1 MNNNDKFH
9 FFIGNIFHNED
20 QINLLRKI
28 QKKLRK
34 KYFLKQ
40 VHWNTKFFTNM
51 IYLGYF
57 NNETATIYMENIIK
71 PLLSIIS
78 EKFSTLDCKYTSYKI
93 ENDKSFYKISLN
105 FTDEQNY
112 LEKII
117 LPYLYENGIL
127 PIYNRKKYT
136 QKPAIDLIYYKSS
149 PKLNIKQE
157 INALVPDQIFNI
169 DHISLIRGI
178 PLRYR
183 AGTPSIHDQMN
194 LEEISRYTFPLK
206 KLVLNNKSSNNR
218 SLNNEKINNEPLN
231 NEGLNNEGLNNRP
244 LNNRPLNN
252 RLLNNRPLN
261 NEGLNNRPL
270 NNIPLNNR
278 SLNNRPLNK
287 QRFNV

>member
-9 FFIGNIFHNED
+9 FFIGNIFNNEE

-57 NNETATIYMENIIK
+57 NNEIAITYMDNIIK
-71 PLLSIIS
+71 PLLFSIS

-105 FTDEQNY
+105 FTDQQNY

-117 LPYLYENGIL
+117 IPYLYENGIE
-127 PIYNRKKYT
+127 PVYNRKKYT

-149 PKLNIKQE
+149 PKLNMKQE
-157 INALVPDQIFNI
+157 INSLVPDQIFNI

-183 AGTPSIHDQMN
+183 VGTPSIHDQMN
-194 LEEISRYTFPLK
+194 LEEISKYTFPLK
-206 KLVLNNKSSNNR
+206 TSSSNN
-218 SLNNEKINNEPLN
+218 
-231 NEGLNNEGLNNRP
+231 GLSH
-244 LNNRPLNN
+244 
-252 RLLNNRPLN
+252 
-261 NEGLNNRPL
+261 
-270 NNIPLNNR
+270 I
-278 SLNNRPLNK
+278 
-287 QRFNV
+287 